1 MFPVKTYVSRRAEL
15 RAKTGGGLIL
25 LPGNQPSANNYPN
38 NAYYFR
44 QDSTF
49 LYYFGLD
56 RPSLAGVIDADT
68 GEEVLFGDDFTVD
81 DIIWTGP
88 QPTLREEGARAGVAD
103 SRPLAALADYLAAA
117 IRLGRRI
124 HYLPPYRGETKLQ
137 LSALLGIAP
146 ALLHDYKSVDLMF
159 AVAEMREVKSAEEVA
174 QMEDAF
180 HIGYA
185 MHSTAMRMCR
195 AGVVER
201 EIAGA
206 IEGVAKSMGLGVSF
220 PSIVSQHGETLHN
233 LNSEGV
239 LADGRLLLVD
249 AGGENRMNYCSDHTR
264 TYPVSGRFTAQQREI
279 YDIVLACHDHIAR
292 IVRPGMMYMQEVH
305 LEAYRK
311 LAEGLVGVGLL
322 KGSADDAVAAGAMY
336 LFMPHGLGHG
346 LGMDVHDCEN
356 IGERSFDY
364 SLVAERAAQSATCLH
379 RATWRLRPGTILSD
393 EPGIYFIPALVDKCE
408 AEGKFRGIVDYDLLR
423 SRYLDFGGIRIE
435 DDLLVT
441 DTGCRILGDRTIP
454 VTVEELEAVVGR

>member
-1 MFPVKTYVSRRAEL
+1 
-15 RAKTGGGLIL
+15 
-25 LPGNQPSANNYPN
+25 
-38 NAYYFR
+38 
-44 QDSTF
+44 
-49 LYYFGLD
+49 
-56 RPSLAGVIDADT
+56 
-68 GEEVLFGDDFTVD
+68 
-81 DIIWTGP
+81 
-88 QPTLREEGARAGVAD
+88 
-103 SRPLAALADYLAAA
+103 
-117 IRLGRRI
+117 
-124 HYLPPYRGETKLQ
+124 
-137 LSALLGIAP
+137 
-146 ALLHDYKSVDLMF
+146 MF

-185 MHSTAMRMCR
+185 MHTTAMRMCR

-249 AGGENRMNYCSDHTR
+249 AGGENLMNYCSDHTR

-336 LFMPHGLGHG
+336 LTDWDTGWAWTCTTARTSASA
-346 LGMDVHDCEN
+346 VST
-356 IGERSFDY
+356 IRSWP
-364 SLVAERAAQSATCLH
+364 SV
-379 RATWRLRPGTILSD
+379 
-393 EPGIYFIPALVDKCE
+393 
-408 AEGKFRGIVDYDLLR
+408 LR
-423 SRYLDFGGIRIE
+423 SRLPASTAPRGVCAR
-435 DDLLVT
+435 
-441 DTGCRILGDRTIP
+441 
-454 VTVEELEAVVGR
+454 GRS

>member
-103 SRPLAALADYLAAA
+103 CRPLAALADYLAAA

-185 MHSTAMRMCR
+185 MHTTAMRMCR
-195 AGVVER
+195 AGARSPVR
-201 EIAGA
+201 SRA
-206 IEGVAKSMGLGVSF
+206 S
-220 PSIVSQHGETLHN
+220 PS
-233 LNSEGV
+233 
-239 LADGRLLLVD
+239 RW
-249 AGGENRMNYCSDHTR
+249 
-264 TYPVSGRFTAQQREI
+264 
-279 YDIVLACHDHIAR
+279 
-292 IVRPGMMYMQEVH
+292 
-305 LEAYRK
+305 
-311 LAEGLVGVGLL
+311 
-322 KGSADDAVAAGAMY
+322 GSA
-336 LFMPHGLGHG
+336 
-346 LGMDVHDCEN
+346 C
-356 IGERSFDY
+356 
-364 SLVAERAAQSATCLH
+364 
-379 RATWRLRPGTILSD
+379 
-393 EPGIYFIPALVDKCE
+393 
-408 AEGKFRGIVDYDLLR
+408 R
-423 SRYLDFGGIRIE
+423 SRRSSRSTARRCTTSTRRGCSP
-435 DDLLVT
+435 T
-441 DTGCRILGDRTIP
+441 DGCCWSMPAART
-454 VTVEELEAVVGR
+454 

>member
-103 SRPLAALADYLAAA
+103 CRPLAALADYLAAA

-185 MHSTAMRMCR
+185 MHTTAMRMCR

-305 LEAYRK
+305 LESWPR
-311 LAEGLVGVGLL
+311 
-322 KGSADDAVAAGAMY
+322 GSSAWGCSKVRPTTLSPRAPCTSSCPTDWDTGWAWTCTTAKTSASAVST
-336 LFMPHGLGHG
+336 
-346 LGMDVHDCEN
+346 
-356 IGERSFDY
+356 IRSWP
-364 SLVAERAAQSATCLH
+364 SA
-379 RATWRLRPGTILSD
+379 P
-393 EPGIYFIPALVDKCE
+393 
-408 AEGKFRGIVDYDLLR
+408 R
-423 SRYLDFGGIRIE
+423 SRLPASTAPRGVCAR
-435 DDLLVT
+435 
-441 DTGCRILGDRTIP
+441 
-454 VTVEELEAVVGR
+454 GRS

>member
-103 SRPLAALADYLAAA
+103 CRPLAALADYLAAA

-185 MHSTAMRMCR
+185 MHTTAMRMCR

-233 LNSEGV
+233 LNADGV
-239 LADGRLLLVD
+239 LTDGRLLLCD
-249 AGGENRMNYCSDHTR
+249 AGAESVEGYCSDHTR
-264 TYPVSGRFTAQQREI
+264 TYPVSGRFTPQQREI
-279 YDIVLACHDHIAR
+279 YDIVLAAHDHVAR
-292 IVRPGMMYMQEVH
+292 IVGPHMMYTEVH
-305 LEAYRK
+305 NAAYLT

-322 KGSADDAVAAGAMY
+322 KGSAADAVASGAMTM
-336 LFMPHGLGHG
+336 LMPHGLGHG
-346 LGMDVHDCEN
+346 LGMDVHDCEAM
-356 IGERSFDY
+356 GERSFDF
-364 SLVAERAAQSATCLH
+364 SQIRERAAASGTCIY
-379 RATWRLRPGTILSD
+379 RAAWRLEPGTVMTD
-393 EPGIYFIPALVDKCE
+393 EPGLYFIPALIDKCR
-408 AEGKFRGIVDYDLLR
+408 AEGKYQGIVDYDALEAYR
-423 SRYLDFGGIRIE
+423 DFGGIRIE
-435 DDLLVT
+435 DDILVT
-441 DTGCRILGDRTIP
+441 EEGSRILGDRKIP
-454 VTVEELEAVVGR
+454 ITAEELEAVVGK